1 MKQEDLMK
9 AMNGADDALIEEA
22 HASVR
27 KRRILPKVLIAA
39 AVAAALTV
47 TAAAAGLFGVRLFTN
62 GQEARQAMDEQADE
76 YGYGTMWQRDSA
88 PVFTREEAVKA
99 ANEVAERAIE
109 IRLCKDGLR
118 DDESGGA
125 TWNRHMTFDGGY
137 YYSADDLTTL
147 VKNDAAFCA
156 DFSYLDEVATPV
168 EGAVYLSRET
178 IPMCPNPAE
187 DEWHRQAFCTAIYLT
202 ADGGALWVSISAHEG
217 KGVGLDSVYAK
228 SFAFDEEIKSADG
241 ISFRFFGTGD
251 GRADAIAAEGTVRIQ
266 LNTWVSDPEVLRD
279 IVEHT
284 YFADML
290 DALNAEYLIAE

>member
-109 IRLCKDGLR
+109 IMLCKDGLR

-147 VKNDAAFCA
+147 MKNDAAFCA

-187 DEWHRQAFCTAIYLT
+187 DEWHRQAFCDAVYLT
-202 ADGGALWVSISAHEG
+202 EDGGALWVSISAHEG
-217 KGVGLDSVYAK
+217 KGVGLDSVYAE